1 MAVKVMDV
9 RNQSGIA
16 TGDNSTQKIPR
27 DYVGVTIVV
36 GIAVA
41 ATLGL
46 TPWLGVSMF
55 ADEGAT
61 LYSAHLSWSNLWA
74 QSEHVDLVLLPYYTV
89 VHGWLLISGSL
100 EWVRGLSLLAYFGT
114 IVLVGWL
121 GLRIAGR
128 WCGVIT
134 AVLTACSTLLVQKSL
149 NARPY
154 AVSTFLVVVCAV
166 FLFKWLSDPR
176 SRWLW
181 AFTVSALLATAM
193 QLFSLL
199 APISMLVM
207 VLVVRRRPI
216 SQRLQVLLI
225 PASVLAVVAGA
236 WTIASAREVAQ
247 VNWIGTEA
255 VGNRLLDELRGPA
268 IGQFYDLAL
277 FLIGTLVLFKLASI
291 WTGDVRDAIVT
302 RISRD
307 RDVFALAVGWGV
319 VPTVT
324 LAIVSLAHPLYSV
337 RYVTASAP
345 GAALLIALICVR
357 MFPTYFGRSH
367 VQHGDSSP
375 DRSAE
380 KPRHKIWA
388 TVLAAATALLLLVG
402 YLGSAMTQQEDLKG
416 PARYALQHAQNDD
429 VLALPDHAVTSAV
442 EYYLQDEHQHLRQ
455 WTQLGVTQRYVEGL
469 DLSLRPSLCS
479 PRRVLLI
486 DDGTVQGLNRFEQA
500 LEAKGYQLY
509 AAKRFNGSQVLTFGA
524 PSLDTQMLFPPNGA
538 TLTGTHALLV
548 ASTTSIEVKIATL
561 RFVLSGGSMS
571 KAVIGR
577 ANLSFYGASL
587 TWDTTGVPNGTYLL
601 QSVITNQLGRS
612 SCSVPISITVRN

>member
-1 MAVKVMDV
+1 MTVAKVMDV
-9 RNQSGIA
+9 RAQFGIA
-16 TGDNSTQKIPR
+16 TGTNSAQTTSP
-27 DYVGVTIVV
+27 DYVGVMIVV

-46 TPWLGVSMF
+46 IPWLGVSMF

-61 LYSAHLSWSNLWA
+61 LYSAHLSWPNLWA

-154 AVSTFLVVVCAV
+154 AISTFLVAVCAV
-166 FLFKWLSDPR
+166 LLFKWLSDQR

-199 APISMLVM
+199 APISMLFL
-207 VLVVRRRPI
+207 VLVVRRRLI
-216 SQRLQVLLI
+216 SQRLQVLLV
-225 PASVLAVVAGA
+225 PVFVLAVGAGA

-255 VGNRLLDELRGPA
+255 VDNRLLDELRGPA

-291 WTGDVRDAIVT
+291 WTGDVRDAIVA

-307 RDVFALAVGWGV
+307 RDVFALAVGWGL

-324 LAIVSLAHPLYSV
+324 LAVISLAHPLYSV

-345 GAALLIALICVR
+345 GVAL
-357 MFPTYFGRSH
+357 
-367 VQHGDSSP
+367 
-375 DRSAE
+375 
-380 KPRHKIWA
+380 
-388 TVLAAATALLLLVG
+388 
-402 YLGSAMTQQEDLKG
+402 
-416 PARYALQHAQNDD
+416 
-429 VLALPDHAVTSAV
+429 
-442 EYYLQDEHQHLRQ
+442 
-455 WTQLGVTQRYVEGL
+455 
-469 DLSLRPSLCS
+469 
-479 PRRVLLI
+479 
-486 DDGTVQGLNRFEQA
+486 
-500 LEAKGYQLY
+500 
-509 AAKRFNGSQVLTFGA
+509 
-524 PSLDTQMLFPPNGA
+524 
-538 TLTGTHALLV
+538 
-548 ASTTSIEVKIATL
+548 
-561 RFVLSGGSMS
+561 
-571 KAVIGR
+571 
-577 ANLSFYGASL
+577 
-587 TWDTTGVPNGTYLL
+587 
-601 QSVITNQLGRS
+601 
-612 SCSVPISITVRN
+612 